1 MTSGDDAAKRQRR
14 HLAVL
19 SFCISL
25 HFYVKI
31 FFWEHDK
38 KGVESRQMRGADSM
52 KKVLSLLALC
62 LTAAVIMGGCGS
74 SSGAVSNKYITINKY
89 DGLEVD
95 AVEDSTVTDKT
106 VDDYIESQLATLTT
120 SKTEVP
126 DRPIEKGDTIL
137 LDCQA
142 ADADGNVL
150 DGTVLTD
157 YELEIGSNSFIEG
170 WEDAC
175 IGKPFGQEFTFD
187 LQFPEGYGSEE
198 ISGKNATWTVTA
210 KALVTGEEKAELT
223 DENAKKLAA
232 YDDLDVSTVDD
243 YKKAVKEMLSEQ
255 YETNTH
261 DTLEMEVWDAVMKE
275 TEVKKYPD
283 GAVDKK
289 VDSYL
294 QTYKDMAEAY
304 GMTFEDFLSQNGMD
318 EEQVN
323 KELTSAAE
331 EAVKKELITELLL
344 DELKIKISKDD
355 YTKKYEEFAKKY
367 GFSDVDSFLKEAGED
382 EAKELVDEAYVADW
396 LIEHCKQVKKA
407 DDSEDEAEDNSDAE
421 PAAEPAEE
429 PAQGAE
435 SEAETENTEEQESD
449 GETVQEDKAA
459 GDSMKN

>member
-1 MTSGDDAAKRQRR
+1 
-14 HLAVL
+14 
-19 SFCISL
+19 
-25 HFYVKI
+25 
-31 FFWEHDK
+31 
-38 KGVESRQMRGADSM
+38 M
-52 KKVLSLLALC
+52 KKVLSLLAFC
-62 LTAAVIMGGCGS
+62 LAAAVIMSGCGS
-74 SSGAVSNKYITINKY
+74 SSGAASNKYITINKY

-95 AVEDSTVTDKT
+95 AVEDSTVTDKK
-106 VDDYIESQLATLTT
+106 VDEYIESQLATLTT

-142 ADADGNVL
+142 ADADGKVL

-232 YDDLDVSTVDD
+232 YDDLKVSTVDD
-243 YKKAVKEMLSEQ
+243 YKKAVKDMLSQQ
-255 YETNTH
+255 YETNSH
-261 DTLEMEVWDAVMKE
+261 DTLEMEVWEAVMKE

-367 GFSDVDSFLKEAGED
+367 GFSDVDSFLKEAGEE
-382 EAKELVDEAYVADW
+382 EAKELVDESYVADW

-407 DDSEDEAEDNSDAE
+407 DNAEDEAEDNPDAE
-421 PAAEPAEE
+421 SAAEPAEE
-429 PAQGAE
+429 PADSAE
-435 SEAETENTEEQESD
+435 PEAETENTEEQESD

>member
-1 MTSGDDAAKRQRR
+1 
-14 HLAVL
+14 
-19 SFCISL
+19 
-25 HFYVKI
+25 
-31 FFWEHDK
+31 
-38 KGVESRQMRGADSM
+38 M
-52 KKVLSLLALC
+52 KKVLSLLAFC
-62 LTAAVIMGGCGS
+62 LAAAVIMSGCGS
-74 SSGAVSNKYITINKY
+74 SSGAASNKYITINKY

-95 AVEDSTVTDKT
+95 AVEDSTVTDKK
-106 VDDYIESQLATLTT
+106 VDEYIESQLATLTT

-142 ADADGNVL
+142 ADADGKVL

-232 YDDLDVSTVDD
+232 YDDLKVSTVDD
-243 YKKAVKEMLSEQ
+243 YKKAVKDMLSQQ
-255 YETNTH
+255 YETNSH
-261 DTLEMEVWDAVMKE
+261 DTLEMEVWEAVMKE

-367 GFSDVDSFLKEAGED
+367 GFSDVDSFLKEAGEE
-382 EAKELVDEAYVADW
+382 EAKELVDESYVADW

-407 DDSEDEAEDNSDAE
+407 DNAEDEAEDNPDAE
-421 PAAEPAEE
+421 SAAEPAEE
-429 PAQGAE
+429 PAEGAE
-435 SEAETENTEEQESD
+435 PEAETENTEEQESD

>member
-1 MTSGDDAAKRQRR
+1 
-14 HLAVL
+14 
-19 SFCISL
+19 
-25 HFYVKI
+25 
-31 FFWEHDK
+31 
-38 KGVESRQMRGADSM
+38 M
-52 KKVLSLLALC
+52 KKVLSLLAFC
-62 LTAAVIMGGCGS
+62 LAAAVIMSGCGS
-74 SSGAVSNKYITINKY
+74 SSGAASNKYITINKY

-95 AVEDSTVTDKT
+95 AVEDSTVTDKK
-106 VDDYIESQLATLTT
+106 VDEYIESQLATLTT

-142 ADADGNVL
+142 ADADGKVL

-232 YDDLDVSTVDD
+232 YDDLKVSTVDD
-243 YKKAVKEMLSEQ
+243 YKKAVKDMLSQQ
-255 YETNTH
+255 YETNSH
-261 DTLEMEVWDAVMKE
+261 DTLEMEVWEAVMKE

-367 GFSDVDSFLKEAGED
+367 GFSDVDSFLKEAGEE
-382 EAKELVDEAYVADW
+382 EAKELVDESYVADW

-407 DDSEDEAEDNSDAE
+407 DNAEDEAEDNPDAE
-421 PAAEPAEE
+421 SAAEPAEE
-429 PAQGAE
+429 PAEGAE
-435 SEAETENTEEQESD
+435 PEAATENTEEQESD